1 MEQTKYEVVFMGDH
15 PDGMRHPVKVVTTA
29 ANATFAIDIATDAL
43 KDDRIDSTNHELI
56 SVAPSSL
63 SHPAESAA
71 SGVMQQSH
79 QQALRWVADAYL
91 FHLVSLHRRPVFRH
105 QYGNIALS
113 QHAVQ
118 GFIDT
123 HLEEKGMGL
132 KERRARYITLLDID
146 AFTDRSN
153 SDFVDWGTVPQLKP
167 RGIRWLNAC
176 FSRYAEM
183 VEDLGGQDKVDAMV
197 RKEREHEV

>member
-1 MEQTKYEVVFMGDH
+1 MEPINYEVVFMADH

-29 ANATFAIDIATDAL
+29 TNATVAIGIAEDAL
-43 KDDRIDSTNHELI
+43 EDDRIQSTNHDLI
-56 SVAPSSL
+56 SVAPSSI
-63 SHPAESAA
+63 SQPVESDDI
-71 SGVMQQSH
+71 VILQQSH
-79 QQALRWVADAYL
+79 QQALQWLADAYL
-91 FHLVSLHRRPVFRH
+91 FHLVSMHRRPVFRH
-105 QYGNIALS
+105 QYGNISLS

-146 AFTDRSN
+146 AFANRTN
-153 SDFVDWGTVPQLKP
+153 SDFVDWGTVPVLKP
-167 RGIRWLNAC
+167 RGIRWINAC

-183 VEDLGGQDKVDAMV
+183 VEELGGEDKVEEMI
-197 RKEREHEV
+197 REREHEV

>member
-1 MEQTKYEVVFMGDH
+1 MDVTKYEVVFMGDH
-15 PDGMRHPVKVVTTA
+15 PDGLRHPVKVVTTA
-29 ANATFAIDIATDAL
+29 TNASAAIAIAKDAL
-43 KDDRIDSTNHELI
+43 EDDRIQSTNHELI
-56 SVAPSSL
+56 SVVASSL
-63 SHPAESAA
+63 SQPAESD
-71 SGVMQQSH
+71 GNEVLQQVH
-79 QQALRWVADAYL
+79 QQALQWLADAYL
-91 FHLVSLHRRPVFRH
+91 FHLVSVHRRPVFRH
-105 QYGNIALS
+105 QYGNISLS

-132 KERRARYITLLDID
+132 KERHARYISVMDLD
-146 AFTDRSN
+146 AFAERSN

-183 VEDLGGQDKVDAMV
+183 VEELGGQDEVDAMIE
-197 RKEREHEV
+197 KERGHEI

>member
-1 MEQTKYEVVFMGDH
+1 MD
-15 PDGMRHPVKVVTTA
+15 
-29 ANATFAIDIATDAL
+29 N
-43 KDDRIDSTNHELI
+43 RINYLFSQ
-56 SVAPSSL
+56 SL
-63 SHPAESAA
+63 A
-71 SGVMQQSH
+71 QSH
-79 QQALRWVADAYL
+79 QQALRWIADAYL
-91 FHLVSLHRRPVFRH
+91 FHLVSMHRRPVFRH
-105 QYGNIALS
+105 KFGNISLS

-146 AFTDRSN
+146 AFVRRNN
-153 SDFVDWGTVPQLKP
+153 SDFVDWGTVPVLKP

-183 VEDLGGQDKVDAMV
+183 VEELGGQDKVDSMI
-197 RKEREHEV
+197 KQESTNEV